1 MAEKDVYEALLD
13 LYRQDPFDLSQVT
26 DSLMEVLR
34 LQFTPEEAELAV
46 TVGFDG
52 GVLDQIQRRCGIPKS
67 ILKKKL
73 YTMAEKGTMW
83 ITPRSKDPVYKT
95 IGIAGPGLLETGG
108 WGNVRF
114 PHSLPLM
121 KALHKFEHDFT
132 TKSLANLGMPSG
144 RVWATPAALPDDVKP
159 SEDVTELIKEAGY
172 WGVSVCSCRLP
183 HWVADPGNHCEHML
197 ETCLFLGNM
206 ARWGVEH
213 GMCREISYNEAV
225 DLLYKCNENGL
236 VHTYDPNMFIC
247 NCCHDCCVFF
257 VGIRETGAKM
267 LLPSEFVAR
276 MDSETCTACQ
286 VCAERCPVDAI
297 EVDAFATVDGEK
309 CLGCGVCYPTCPSES
324 VSLVR
329 RPVEQVEI
337 PENIQKKIEEFS
349 AWQRRYEE

>member
-1 MAEKDVYEALLD
+1 
-13 LYRQDPFDLSQVT
+13 
-26 DSLMEVLR
+26 
-34 LQFTPEEAELAV
+34 
-46 TVGFDG
+46 
-52 GVLDQIQRRCGIPKS
+52 
-67 ILKKKL
+67 
-73 YTMAEKGTMW
+73 MAEKGTMW
-83 ITPRSKDPVYKT
+83 ITPESKDPVYKT

-144 RVWATPAALPDDVKP
+144 RVWATPAALPDDAKP
-159 SEDVTELIKEAGY
+159 SEDVAELIKEAGC

-213 GMCREISYNEAV
+213 GMCREISYDEAV
-225 DLLYKCNENGL
+225 DLLYKCNEDGL

-257 VGIRETGAKM
+257 VGMKEAGAKM
-267 LLPSEFVAR
+267 LFPSEFVAR

-286 VCAERCPVDAI
+286 ICAERCPVDAI
-297 EVDAFATVDGEK
+297 DVDAFATVDVEK
-309 CLGCGVCYPTCPSES
+309 CLGCGVCYPTCPSDS

-337 PENIQKKIEEFS
+337 PEDIQKKIEEFS
-349 AWQRRYEE
+349 EWQRRYQE

>member
-1 MAEKDVYEALLD
+1 MAERDVYEALLD

-26 DSLMEVLR
+26 DSLLEVLR

-46 TVGFDG
+46 TVGFEG
-52 GVLDQIQRRCGIPKS
+52 GTLDQIQRRCGIAKS

-73 YTMAEKGTMW
+73 YTMAGKGTMW
-83 ITPRSKDPVYKT
+83 ITPGSKDPVYKT

-114 PHSLPLM
+114 PHSVLLM

-144 RVWATPAALPDDVKP
+144 RVWATPAALPDDAKP
-159 SEDVTELIKEAGY
+159 SENVAELIKEAGY

-225 DLLYKCNENGL
+225 ELLYKCNEDGL

-257 VGIRETGAKM
+257 TGIRETGEKM
-267 LLPSEFVAR
+267 LSPSEFVAR

-286 VCAERCPVDAI
+286 TCAERCPVDAI
-297 EVDAFATVDGEK
+297 EVDAFATVDEEK

-337 PENIQKKIEEFS
+337 PEDIQKKIEEFS
-349 AWQRRYEE
+349 AWQKRYEE